1 MTTPSSSLKKAQEYA
16 SKKDWDRAIA
26 EYEKLLD
33 RDSTQNAS
41 FYNLIGDLL
50 VKKGDF
56 DRAFQNFEK
65 AIDTYCEQTLYNN
78 AIALCKKCLRVDESR
93 VEIYNKLGGLFAS
106 QGLVQDALHHLG
118 EYATRKR
125 VSGDTKAVDATWK
138 RILGIAPGNAALRQ
152 RFADVLYEM
161 NRRRE
166 AAAELST
173 VAQLLREQGEERG
186 AEAAEKRA
194 QEMAQAAQE
203 PGGGAVATAE
213 MGVDHTVVERISI
226 DWESNDKAIPGSPGM
241 NETEMIV
248 SRNKDLFYAGAD
260 SEAPAIDLGI
270 DLALET
276 SDETESAAPGALHG
290 AERSGNVSVRE
301 RAEQEDDLIDLNEVL
316 DEFRAGVSQV
326 IAPEDYQSHYD
337 LGLSFKEM
345 ELYEDAIDAFRAA
358 TASTELHYPAL
369 EMIGECLLDKGDA
382 ATAVTHLAAAL
393 EGVDPA
399 DEASMGLRY
408 VLGNAYMRQND
419 RPHAAE
425 CYQAV
430 LAIDP
435 LFRDAAA
442 RLQHITAERV

>member
-1 MTTPSSSLKKAQEYA
+1 MTTSSSSLKKAQEYA

-50 VKKGDF
+50 VKKGDY

-125 VSGDTKAVDATWK
+125 VTGDTKSVDATWK

-152 RFADVLYEM
+152 RFADVLFEM
-161 NRRRE
+161 NRQRE

-194 QEMAQAAQE
+194 REMAQAAQE
-203 PGGGAVATAE
+203 SGGGAVATAE
-213 MGVDHTVVERISI
+213 MGADAAVVERISI
-226 DWESNDKAIPGSPGM
+226 DWESNDMAIPESPGM
-241 NETEMIV
+241 EESEMIV
-248 SRNKDLFYAGAD
+248 SRNKDLFGAGAD
-260 SEAPAIDLGI
+260 SDEAVIDLGI

-276 SDETESAAPGALHG
+276 ADESGTDASGALHG
-290 AERSGNVSVRE
+290 VERAGNVSVRE

-326 IAPEDYQSHYD
+326 IASEDYQSHYD

-345 ELYEDAIDAFRAA
+345 ELYDDAIDAFRAA
-358 TASTELHYPAL
+358 TASPELRYPSL
-369 EMIGECLLDKGDA
+369 EMIGECLLDRGDA
-382 ATAVTHLAAAL
+382 ASAVTHLAAAL
-393 EGVDPA
+393 EDVALD
-399 DEASMGLRY
+399 DDASMGLRF

-419 RPHAAE
+419 RPRAAE
-425 CYQAV
+425 CYAAV
-430 LAIDP
+430 LSIDP
-435 LFRDAAA
+435 TFRDAAA
-442 RLQHITAERV
+442 RLKHVTAERV